1 MAPDRRLEVN
11 RAARE
16 HLERM
21 SERLASGRA
30 RLERL
35 HESIEDTNRHLESI
49 SDWIAETE
57 QALAEDRKRRSS
69 SGEQKRYSW
78 KTGST

>member
-1 MAPDRRLEVN
+1 MASDRRLEVN

-21 SERLASGRA
+21 RVQLARGRA

-49 SDWIAETE
+49 SGWIAESE

-69 SGEQKRYSW
+69 SGEQKPYSW

>member
-1 MAPDRRLEVN
+1 MASDRRDEAN

-16 HLERM
+16 HLERT
-21 SERLASGRA
+21 RA
-30 RLERL
+30 RLARGREKLKRL
-35 HESIEDTNRHLESI
+35 HESIDDTNKHLESM

-57 QALAEDRKRRSS
+57 RTLAEERDERPSENEKP
-69 SGEQKRYSW
+69 YSW

>member
-1 MAPDRRLEVN
+1 MASDRRLEVN

-21 SERLASGRA
+21 RERLAKGRA
-30 RLERL
+30 RLERM

-49 SDWIAETE
+49 SSWIAETE
-57 QALAEDRKRRSS
+57 QALAEDRKRLSS
-69 SGEQKRYSW
+69 SGEEKRYSW

>member
-1 MAPDRRLEVN
+1 MASDRRLEVN